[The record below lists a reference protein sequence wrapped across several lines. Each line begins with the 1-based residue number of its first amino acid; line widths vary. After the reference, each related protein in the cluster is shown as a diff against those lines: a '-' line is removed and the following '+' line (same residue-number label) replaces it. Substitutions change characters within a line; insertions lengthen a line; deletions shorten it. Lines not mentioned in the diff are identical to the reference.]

1 MTTADAPR
9 ASAKNTSAPVRTP
22 LSSRMG
28 TWPATAAAISGR
40 TSRLAGDGS
49 TWRPPWFETKMAE
62 APAAMAASAASTV
75 RMPFAIHGIPARAV
89 AAASSSHVQVG
100 TMWLP

>member
-1 MTTADAPR
+1 
-9 ASAKNTSAPVRTP
+9 
-22 LSSRMG
+22 
-28 TWPATAAAISGR
+28 
-40 TSRLAGDGS
+40 
-49 TWRPPWFETKMAE
+49 MAE